1 MSSSDSDDNKLKEGR
16 DFYYDP
22 DGKMVLTADYLF
34 NRGYCCESRCRHC
47 PYGYGQPPSKK
58 KIQIDT

>member
-1 MSSSDSDDNKLKEGR
+1 MSSQDPNNQSLKEGK

-34 NRGYCCESRCRHC
+34 NRGYCCESGCRHC
-47 PYGYGQPPSKK
+47 PYGYGQKSNKK
-58 KIQIDT
+58 KPQIET